1 MSYHASLSPDSNFR
15 GTGINYVGGF
25 FWGGFGGVMLVL
37 IEFFDLDFDWKEYLF
52 FVLFWRFL
60 AGLAELGG

>member
-1 MSYHASLSPDSNFR
+1 
-15 GTGINYVGGF
+15 
-25 FWGGFGGVMLVL
+25 MLVL